1 MTLSKQ
7 IGLLWTSALV
17 LTLVLSSPVSAQF
30 FNNQAPQL
38 LPEAEAFK
46 VSHSVE
52 PDGLTINWSIA
63 DDYYMY
69 RDQFGASVE
78 VDGQS
83 VPLILE
89 FPEQG
94 VVENDPEFGDVEV
107 FFFNTPIT
115 ARFPTSFTPKA
126 DQVYALTLS
135 GQGCNKPVGIC
146 YPPMKRLTD
155 DQWSEATL
163 SAQTKPPSQIAANTK
178 QDKKSFWTYVLSAF
192 GAGLLLSFT
201 PCVLPMIPI
210 LSGIIAKQ
218 ENPSRLAAGWL
229 AICYVAGT
237 IVTYLIAGW
246 IAGAT
251 GTQLQAYFQNPW
263 VIGFICLLLL
273 MLAASLFGLFKMA
286 TPTSLQTKV
295 HHHSNSKSA
304 HGNDL
309 VLSAKS
315 FSLGLI
321 SALVVGACVSPVL
334 ILALGAAITQG
345 DPVLGA
351 AIMGSMAAGMGVL
364 LVAFGFGAGW
374 LLPKTGS
381 WMVQVQ
387 NLFGFMVLGVA
398 IYIAGALTAV
408 PVMLLWALLL
418 LVFGFYVWQIS
429 NIDSATQRP
438 GLLASTGKAIG
449 FASILW
455 GCLALLGHA
464 TGGREILAPLSEL
477 SLGSP
482 PQTKIELPFETT
494 TTLEQTLTIL
504 QAAKKAQQP
513 VLIDFYADWCFD
525 CVRMKRSTF
534 KEPEVAA
541 ALEGW
546 RLVVIDVTDTSEVSQ
561 AVKKHF
567 NVFGPPATL
576 VISKQGQEVSDLRQY
591 GFMNKNEFISLIS
604 KVPS

>member
-155 DQWSEATL
+155 VQWSEATL

-286 TPTSLQTKV
+286 TPTSLQ
-295 HHHSNSKSA
+295 N
-304 HGNDL
+304 
-309 VLSAKS
+309 
-315 FSLGLI
+315 
-321 SALVVGACVSPVL
+321 
-334 ILALGAAITQG
+334 
-345 DPVLGA
+345 
-351 AIMGSMAAGMGVL
+351 
-364 LVAFGFGAGW
+364 
-374 LLPKTGS
+374 
-381 WMVQVQ
+381 
-387 NLFGFMVLGVA
+387 
-398 IYIAGALTAV
+398 
-408 PVMLLWALLL
+408 
-418 LVFGFYVWQIS
+418 
-429 NIDSATQRP
+429 
-438 GLLASTGKAIG
+438 
-449 FASILW
+449 
-455 GCLALLGHA
+455 
-464 TGGREILAPLSEL
+464 
-477 SLGSP
+477 
-482 PQTKIELPFETT
+482 
-494 TTLEQTLTIL
+494 
-504 QAAKKAQQP
+504 
-513 VLIDFYADWCFD
+513 
-525 CVRMKRSTF
+525 
-534 KEPEVAA
+534 
-541 ALEGW
+541 
-546 RLVVIDVTDTSEVSQ
+546 
-561 AVKKHF
+561 
-567 NVFGPPATL
+567 
-576 VISKQGQEVSDLRQY
+576 
-591 GFMNKNEFISLIS
+591 
-604 KVPS
+604 